1 MGAKEQGADA
11 VEGRWLTIPRAV
23 CFVTN
28 GDDVLLLKRGAH
40 KRVFPN
46 LYDGVGGHI
55 ERDEDILTGVRREVL
70 EETGLNVRDVRLRA
84 VYNIDAGAKTGIM
97 LFQFTAV
104 SDSRDFV
111 DSDEGTLRWV
121 SQSRVTDL
129 DLIEDLPITLPR
141 MLALGLSDT
150 PLFIHTSYDDDD
162 KMVLRITTD

>member
-70 EETGLNVRDVRLRA
+70 EESGLSVRDVRLRA
-84 VYNIDAGAKTGIM
+84 VYNIDAGAKTGIT

-111 DSDEGTLRWV
+111 DSDEGTLGWFPKAAV
-121 SQSRVTDL
+121 SKL
-129 DLIEDLPITLPR
+129 DLIEDLPVTLPR
-141 MLALGLSDT
+141 MLAMGQTDT
-150 PLFIHTSYDDDD
+150 PLFVHISYDADD
-162 KMVLRITTD
+162 KMVLRIV